1 MKINLYKVFDE
12 LNTADLKNISNK
24 NIAVPIEERTADRIK
39 AKVFERLNLNSNEKS
54 TVKKKRKVIS
64 FRRLIAIA
72 AVLVIVL
79 GSITTGATVHF
90 KPDSA
95 LAQYLTFDNTVDLST
110 LGQELDV
117 HSTSNG
123 YEFVLKQVLSD
134 NSTMHLLIECP
145 TENDLILYPEEI
157 DIRVNGRPY
166 FDGFGTAVW
175 LKDNNICNLVIQ
187 GLRNIKNN
195 DTVTIKVTSLRYFDF
210 KNEDFIDDRDEIKG
224 DWSFDFNT
232 VRADVKQE
240 LESVETIKDSDN
252 EYKIKKLTVSP
263 LGIYIDYKQINGDS
277 SYDKGVFK
285 NSINEDFVIVEMKDG
300 TLYTNSVDARD
311 FNVTVGGTARYG
323 QPYRGNID
331 VTFLKVINVDNIK
344 SITID
349 GNVIY
354 PA

>member
-12 LNTADLKNISNK
+12 SDAENLKNVSYD
-24 NIAVPIEERTADRIK
+24 NITVPIDEETAEGIK
-39 AKVFERLNLNSNEKS
+39 SKVFDRLNLNSNENS

-95 LAQYLTFDNTVDLST
+95 LAQYLTFDDTVDLST
-110 LGQELDV
+110 LGQDLDV
-117 HSTSNG
+117 HSISNG
-123 YEFVLKQVLSD
+123 YEFALKQVLSD
-134 NSTMHLLIECP
+134 NYTMHLLIECP
-145 TENDLILYPEEI
+145 TENDLVLYPHEL

-175 LKDNNICNLVIQ
+175 LKEDNICNLVIQ

-195 DTVTIKVTSLRYFDF
+195 DTVTIKVSSLRCFNI
-210 KNEDFIDDRDEIKG
+210 KTEDFIDNEIKG
-224 DWSFDFNT
+224 DWSFDFNA
-232 VRADVKQE
+232 VRADVKQK
-240 LESVETIKDSDN
+240 LDCVKTIKDAES
-252 EYKIKKLTVSP
+252 EYEIKRLTVSP
-263 LGIYIDYKQINGDS
+263 LGMYIDYKQINGDS
-277 SYDKGVFK
+277 SYDKGVFN
-285 NSINEDFVIVEMKDG
+285 NSINEDFVIIEMKDG
-300 TLYTNSVDARD
+300 TLYTNAVDARD
-311 FNVTVGGTARYG
+311 FDLTVGGTARFG

-331 VTFLKVINVDNIK
+331 VTFLKVINVDDIK
-344 SITID
+344 SITVD

-354 PA
+354 TA